1 MPKHADL
8 IYDVGFHHGEDTA
21 YYLKKGFRVVAFEAH
36 PRLAEKGRAM
46 FADAA
51 RDGRF
56 IMVEGAVIGADEWA
70 AGKRDVTFYMN
81 DAHDVWGTTQPE
93 WAARSAR
100 AGASNSAVTVAAV
113 DFVDC
118 LRTHGVPHFM
128 KIDIEGSDRCCLDAL
143 RHVVDRP
150 DFVSIESE
158 RSQGSAA
165 QAELDQLESL
175 GYRGF
180 QVVQQ
185 SRVPWQRVPK
195 PSREGNDC
203 THRFEMDASGL
214 FGADLPADGWVDRDG
229 IATVYE
235 RIFTRQRAFGDGFLW
250 LRVPGMRRFLWTI
263 EKYTGLPLPGWY
275 DTHARLAEA

>member
-1 MPKHADL
+1 MAKHADL

-21 YYLKKGFRVVAFEAH
+21 YYLKKGFRLVAFEAH

-56 IMVEGAVIGADEWA
+56 TMVEGAIISPDEWV
-70 AGKRDVTFYMN
+70 AGRREVTFYVN
-81 DAHDVWGTTQPE
+81 DAQDVWGTTQPD

-100 AGASNSAVTVAAV
+100 DGTVSSAVTVAAL

-118 LRTHGVPHFM
+118 LRTYGVPHFM
-128 KIDIEGSDRCCLDAL
+128 KVDIEGSDRFCLESL
-143 RHVVDRP
+143 RYVAERP
-150 DFVSIESE
+150 DFLSIESE
-158 RSQGSAA
+158 RDHASDA
-165 QAELDQLESL
+165 QAELDQLQSL

-185 SRVPWQRVPK
+185 SRVPWQRVPE
-195 PSREGNDC
+195 PPREGIAC
-203 THRFEMDASGL
+203 THRFVLDASGL
-214 FGADLPADGWVDRDG
+214 FGADLPAEGWVDRDG
-229 IATVYE
+229 IATIYE
-235 RIFTRQRAFGDGFLW
+235 DIFARQRAFGDGSPLR
-250 LRVPGMRRFLWTI
+250 RVPGMRRFLWTI

-275 DTHARLAEA
+275 DTHARLAQA